1 MSSSNRGGQRSHS
14 GADGPTYD
22 QLYAEARRRNIRGR
36 SSMSKAEL
44 KRKLGR

>member
-1 MSSSNRGGQRSHS
+1 MSSSKRGGQRSHS

-22 QLYAEARRRNIRGR
+22 QLYAEARRRNLRDR
-36 SSMSKAEL
+36 SSMNKAEL

>member
-1 MSSSNRGGQRSHS
+1 MSFSKRGGQHSRS

-22 QLYAEARRRNIRGR
+22 QLYSEGRRRNIRSL

-44 KRKLGR
+44 KRRLGR